1 MKKTKLLIGT
11 IVLSMGLMGTGYAY
25 WSKQLTVTSTVS
37 SANFEVYLSD
47 AEVQQKDKNFNDKY
61 NNVKGEIK
69 GSSNK
74 YGMERKGDKAEYTWT
89 NIYPG
94 SEVTFSYKINSES
107 TIPVKAIPIYTLT
120 NDSNS
125 DLAQALVFNVNGTE
139 YKGFNNFKKAMETEI
154 TLLEANRTNTSS
166 KLCKIIVS
174 LPATVENEKI
184 IEKTFG
190 FTVDMNWKQFN
201 DKSTPTPKPTNP
213 PRGPQD

>member
-174 LPATVENEKI
+174 LPATVEDEKL

-201 DKSTPTPKPTNP
+201 DKSTSSPTPEPT
-213 PRGPQD
+213 RGPGRS